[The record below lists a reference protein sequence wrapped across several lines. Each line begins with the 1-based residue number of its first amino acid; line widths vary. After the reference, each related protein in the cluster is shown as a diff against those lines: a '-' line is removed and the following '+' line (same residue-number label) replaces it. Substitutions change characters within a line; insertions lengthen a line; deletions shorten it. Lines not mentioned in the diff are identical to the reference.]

1 MRQMGI
7 LVSST
12 DPVPGYQTY
21 DPHQSG
27 SPRPVRSQAAAQ
39 RGALA
44 VCTIVD
50 LAAGFLVLWILLY
63 LLDANQAN
71 VFVEFVRGTADL
83 LAWWSQDIF
92 TMDTEGLR
100 VVLNYGLPAAMYLLI
115 GHGIAA
121 RLNRI

>member
-1 MRQMGI
+1 M
-7 LVSST
+7 SST

-21 DPHQSG
+21 DQHRSG
-27 SPRPVRSQAAAQ
+27 SPRSAHSQAAAR

-50 LAAGFLVLWILLY
+50 LAAGFLVLWVLLY

-100 VVLNYGLPAAMYLLI
+100 TVLNYGLPAVMYLLI